1 MAIIK
6 HYTRNASGAF
16 DVKEYRDNPM
26 SFVVARIPDGVPV
39 TVYAEEIGD
48 DNDVT
53 NNIKYLSTAPE
64 SEVFHIVE
72 SAGGGNILDSAAF
85 KIFVDP
91 LGITKQILKLASPQT
106 PTGSNLA
113 NSQGQSPNNSL
124 TDRNNKPRPYERAY
138 DICGTVQSIPND
150 LMTVYKTYNLAG
162 NIVEYGFYCVGRGP
176 LDTPASG
183 ITDGDTKMSE
193 ISGASAAV
201 YAPFTSPNNG
211 SPSVL
216 IGDAITE
223 KLYITVSSNEI
234 DGATL
239 KAQNELATNVGDSS
253 TASLSGTTGR
263 ITDATGDSE
272 FSAYIKAGD
281 QARLTNVFVDITPGV
296 AGQDAYLSGVYTVIS
311 VSDVDIYL
319 NVSGNISEWQKL
331 AAGENAI
338 FPQDDATVGP
348 VSTYDASVTPW
359 VTMNRI
365 AQERLVANIGAEQGM
380 YKDDGN
386 RKRSASVTAELQY
399 QLLDENGTPY
409 GQIYTQRGTISGR
422 SADETG
428 VTIFATLPTPSA
440 CRVRCRRVTDK
451 DFDFNGQVV
460 DEIKYNNLYGQIRD
474 ATPNYGNLTTVH
486 TARKQTA
493 RATSIKSPQ
502 LKMLVTELIYKYLGN
517 GVFDTSLSKNTQ
529 AVQSLIRL
537 LRDPIVGGLTLTTT
551 NMDRLLATQN
561 EIESY
566 FNNPLAG
573 QFCYTFD
580 AYDSTMQDIIS
591 IIADAV
597 FCYSFREGSSVL
609 MDFDR
614 PRIGPEMVFTHRS
627 KTPDGEKWTRNFNDR
642 SSYDSLKFG
651 YIDPDT
657 NVKETITIPADG
669 GVKTETYDS
678 KGIRNYQQAYWA
690 AWRRYL
696 RSSLN
701 RVAVEFS
708 STEEGVFVRPGRA
721 ISVVKGSRVSPYDG
735 YIIAVNGLEL
745 TLSQN
750 VEFTTGDDHF
760 ILLKRR
766 NGGVQSVE
774 VTAGASNRKVIMVS
788 APQEAIYTGN
798 SELKTE
804 FSFGNEQRHNAQMMV
819 VSTVTPGNDRTVKI
833 SGYNYT
839 PEYYAK
845 DGVPPFGRAFSN
857 GFNNGF
863 S

>member
-1 MAIIK
+1 MALIK
-6 HYTRNASGAF
+6 HYTRNAEGGY
-16 DVKEYRDNPM
+16 DVKHYRDNPM
-26 SFVVARIPDGVPV
+26 VFVLNHIPDGVV
-39 TVYAEEIGD
+39 ATIYAGQIGAD
-48 DNDVT
+48 ADVT
-53 NNIKYLSTAPE
+53 RDFEYLASAQPTD
-64 SEVFHIVE
+64 VFHIVE

-91 LGITKQILKLASPQT
+91 LGVTKQILKLASPQ
-106 PTGSNLA
+106 PATGSNLA

-150 LMTVYKTYNLAG
+150 LMTVYKTYNSAG
-162 NIVEYGFYCVGRGP
+162 NIVEYGYYCVGRGQ

-183 ITDGDTKMSE
+183 ITDGDTLMSE
-193 ISGASAAV
+193 ITGATAAV
-201 YAPFTSPNNG
+201 YPPFVTPNNG

-216 IGDAITE
+216 VGAAISE
-223 KLYITVSSNEI
+223 KLYITVTSNEI

-239 KAQNELATNVGDSS
+239 KAQNELTTPVGSS
-253 TASLSGTTGR
+253 TTASLSGTFGTLSDP
-263 ITDATGDSE
+263 TAPEFSE
-272 FSAYIKAGD
+272 FLKVGD
-281 QARLTNVFVDITPGV
+281 TAKFTNVVVDR
-296 AGQDAYLSGVYTVIS
+296 SGSPHAFLDGSYPVVSIS
-311 VSDVDIYL
+311 ETDIVV
-319 NVSGNISEWQKL
+319 NVSGNLAEWQKL
-331 AAGENAI
+331 GAPWTLDDRE
-338 FPQDDATVGP
+338 DATVGP
-348 VSTYDASVTPW
+348 VDTYTNSLTDW
-359 VTMNRI
+359 VTMDRI
-365 AQERLVANIGAEQGM
+365 KQERLVVNIGAEQGL

-386 RKRSASVTAELQY
+386 RKRLASVTAEVQY
-399 QLLDENGTPY
+399 QLIDTTGIPY
-409 GQIYTQRGTISGR
+409 GAIYTARGTVSGR
-422 SADETG
+422 SADENG
-428 VTIFATLPTPSA
+428 VTIFANLPTPSA
-440 CRVRCRRVTDK
+440 CRVRCRRVTNK

-460 DEIKYNNLYGQIRD
+460 DEIKYNNLYGQVRD
-474 ATPNYGNLTTVH
+474 RTPHYGNLTTVH

-502 LKMLVTELIYKYLGN
+502 LKLLVTEMVYKYLGN
-517 GVFDTSLSKNTQ
+517 GVFDTVLTKNTQ

-537 LRDPIVGGLTLTTT
+537 LRDPIVGNLSLTAA
-551 NMDRLLATQN
+551 NMDRLLATQT
-561 EIESY
+561 EIETY
-566 FNNPLAG
+566 FQSPLAG

-580 AYDSTMQDIIS
+580 AYDSTAQDIIS
-591 IIADAV
+591 VIGDAV
-597 FCYSFREGSSVL
+597 FCYAFREGSAVL
-609 MDFDR
+609 FDLDR
-614 PRIGPEMVFTHRS
+614 PRQGPEMVFTHRS

-651 YIDPDT
+651 YIDPAT
-657 NVKETITIPADG
+657 NTKETITIPADG

-690 AWRRYL
+690 AYRRYQKN
-696 RSSLN
+696 SLN

-735 YIIAVNGLEL
+735 YVIAVDGLNL

-750 VEFTTGDDHF
+750 VEFTPGDDHF
-760 ILLKRR
+760 ILLKKRD
-766 NGGVQSVE
+766 GSVQSIE
-774 VTAGASNRKVIMVS
+774 VVPGASDRQVVMLS

-798 SELKTE
+798 SALKTE

-819 VSTVTPGNDRTVKI
+819 VSTVTPGSDRTVKI

-839 PEYYAK
+839 PDYYAY

-857 GFNNGF
+857 GFNSGF